1 MGHDA
6 YLAASFA
13 ACSGVVHCA
22 LSRIVR
28 PGDRCLIP
36 SSLPMADVIPTLL
49 MIWLI
54 LFVVAG
60 LHALVR
66 RSTGLS
72 LLEAIGLSWIISR
85 FFK

>member
-1 MGHDA
+1 MSD
-6 YLAASFA
+6 L
-13 ACSGVVHCA
+13 
-22 LSRIVR
+22 
-28 PGDRCLIP
+28 
-36 SSLPMADVIPTLL
+36 IPTLL
-49 MIWLI
+49 MIWLL
-54 LFVVAG
+54 LFVVVG